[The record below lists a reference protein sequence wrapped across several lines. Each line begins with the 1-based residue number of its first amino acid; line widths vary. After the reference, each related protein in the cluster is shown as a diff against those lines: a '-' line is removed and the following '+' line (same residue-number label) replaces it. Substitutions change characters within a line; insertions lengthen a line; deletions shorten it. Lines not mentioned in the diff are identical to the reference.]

1 MSSRDAVPEVQLLDQ
16 RLSMLDFDQC
26 GQGAGRVL
34 SLIEIAEAQR
44 G

>member
-1 MSSRDAVPEVQLLDQ
+1 MSLLDAVPEVQLLDQ
-16 RLSMLDFDQC
+16 RLSMLDSDQC

-34 SLIEIAEAQR
+34 SLAEIAEAQR